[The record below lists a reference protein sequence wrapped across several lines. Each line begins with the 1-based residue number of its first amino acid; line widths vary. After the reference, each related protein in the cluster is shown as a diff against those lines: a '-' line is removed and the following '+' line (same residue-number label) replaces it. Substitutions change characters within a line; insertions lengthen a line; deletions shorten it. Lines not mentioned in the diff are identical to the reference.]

1 MSKNL
6 LVRYYQEN
14 KERLQKRD
22 RKRYQNLSKEEQE
35 KKQRCGCERYKNLSK
50 YEKQNLVQYR
60 KKILYNTKKDLII
73 KSNDLKSYF
82 EAINLLKKAY
92 LNKILEYIYIH
103 IYIYK
108 FLSKS

>member
-35 KKQRCGCERYKNLSK
+35 KK
-50 YEKQNLVQYR
+50 
-60 KKILYNTKKDLII
+60 
-73 KSNDLKSYF
+73 
-82 EAINLLKKAY
+82 
-92 LNKILEYIYIH
+92 
-103 IYIYK
+103 
-108 FLSKS
+108 